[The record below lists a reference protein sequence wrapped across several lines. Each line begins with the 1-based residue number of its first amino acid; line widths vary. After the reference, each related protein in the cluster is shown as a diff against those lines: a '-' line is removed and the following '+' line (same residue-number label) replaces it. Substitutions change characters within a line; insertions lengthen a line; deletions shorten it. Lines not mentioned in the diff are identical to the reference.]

1 MVAVVY
7 SRGQLPL
14 IEFIESDEL
23 FLQDEPQALWF
34 DVLRKQPRNSSSGH
48 GPVALRSGHPR

>member
-1 MVAVVY
+1 
-7 SRGQLPL
+7 LPL